1 VSIDDPMLI
10 ERILQPL
17 DRRAEDA
24 ERLSGAGFRYKK
36 LRDRESCSLSLN
48 YCFWSVLSVDSES

>member
-1 VSIDDPMLI
+1 MLI

-24 ERLSGAGFRYKK
+24 ERLSGAGFRHKK
-36 LRDRESCSLSLN
+36 LRDREL
-48 YCFWSVLSVDSES
+48 LSVP